1 MRTFCKTLIA
11 LSVGVALS
19 QSANAASDVLTV
31 WEDNNKAIG
40 IEQAARDFAKENRV
54 KVVIEQKES
63 TNHLTEVEKLT
74 DSGGDVPDVF
84 IVISDRTGE
93 AVSKKVI
100 SDLPFMKSDSSKY
113 AKLATDVFHMNG
125 KYYAAPRSIET
136 LVVYYNKDLLEV
148 PYETID
154 GYEQAGDRLASQGKY
169 GLVGKL
175 DELYIGYGMMAA
187 YGGYVF
193 GKNGDEYNKFDVG
206 FASGNA
212 ADGLSNL
219 AEYVRRYIPKQLLT
233 ADGWGLVDKMFIEGQ
248 VAAVINGPWA
258 LDSYAKSGINYG
270 IAPLPKLK
278 NGEYFRP
285 FYGVKGYAIASKSQ
299 NKDLAARFIEF
310 INQPKYALIR
320 YSAIAE
326 LPPIND
332 VIANPLIANDDF
344 SNALASQ
351 MLNADAMP
359 YITETSQIWVPMGD
373 AIKNVINKKQEA
385 NKALHEAVVKIN
397 RAISNTG
404 KNQEEDTQESV
415 SE

>member
-1 MRTFCKTLIA
+1 MRIFCKTLIA
-11 LSVGVALS
+11 LGIGVALG
-19 QSANAASDVLTV
+19 QSANAASDVLTI
-31 WEDNNKAIG
+31 WEDNNKAVG
-40 IEQAARDFAKENRV
+40 IEQAARDFAKEHRV

-63 TNHLTEVEKLT
+63 ANQLNEVEKLLEN
-74 DSGGDVPDVF
+74 GGDVPDVF
-84 IVISDRTGE
+84 ILISDRTGE
-93 AVSKKVI
+93 AVNNNVI
-100 SDLPFMKSDSSKY
+100 TDLPFMKADAPKY
-113 AKLATDVFHMNG
+113 AKLATDVFHLNG

-136 LVVYYNKDLLEV
+136 LVVYYNKDLLDV

-154 GYEQAGDRLASQGKY
+154 GYENAGDRLATQGKY

-175 DELYIGYGMMAA
+175 DELYIAYGMMSA

-193 GKNGDEYNKFDVG
+193 GRNGEEFNKFDVG

-212 ADGLSNL
+212 DEGLSNL
-219 AEYVRRYIPKQLLT
+219 AEYVRRYIPKKLLT
-233 ADGWGLVDKMFIEGQ
+233 PEGWGLVDQMFINGEA
-248 VAAVINGPWA
+248 AAVINGPWA
-258 LDSYAKSGINYG
+258 LDSYARSGINYG

-278 NGEYFRP
+278 NGEYYRP
-285 FYGVKGYAIASKSQ
+285 FYGVKGYAVSKKSE
-299 NKDLAARFIEF
+299 NKDLAAKFIEY

-359 YITETSQIWVPMGD
+359 YIAETAQIWGPMGD
-373 AIKNVINKKQEA
+373 AIKNVIAKKQDA
-385 NKALHEAVVKIN
+385 KKALHEAVVKIN
-397 RAISNTG
+397 NAISPSSSNV
-404 KNQEEDTQESV
+404 QEGEETF

>member
-11 LSVGVALS
+11 LGISVALG
-19 QSANAASDVLTV
+19 QTANAAGDVLTI
-31 WEDNNKAIG
+31 WEDTNKAVG
-40 IEQAARDFAKENRV
+40 IELAARDFAKENRV
-54 KVVIEQKES
+54 KVVIEQKDS
-63 TNHLTEVEKLT
+63 TSHLNEVEKLVEN
-74 DSGGDVPDVF
+74 GGDVPDVF
-84 IVISDRTGE
+84 IVISDRTEE
-93 AVSKKVI
+93 AVNKNVI
-100 SDLPFMKSDSSKY
+100 SDLPFMKADASKY
-113 AKLATDVFHMNG
+113 AKLATDVFYING

-136 LVVYYNKDLLEV
+136 LVVYYNKDLLDV

-154 GYEQAGDRLASQGKY
+154 GYEKAGDRLAAQGKY

-175 DELYIGYGMMAA
+175 DELYIAYGMMSA
-187 YGGYVF
+187 YGAYVF
-193 GKNGDEYNKFDVG
+193 GKNGEEYNKYDVG

-212 ADGLSNL
+212 DDGLTNL
-219 AEYVRRYIPKQLLT
+219 ADYVRRYIPKQLQT
-233 ADGWGLVDKMFIEGQ
+233 PEGWGLVDKMFIEGQ
-248 VAAVINGPWA
+248 AAAVINGPWA

-285 FYGVKGYAIASKSQ
+285 FYGVKGYAVAKNSQ
-299 NKDLAARFIEF
+299 NKDLAAKFIEF
-310 INQPKYALIR
+310 ANQPKYALIR

-351 MLNADAMP
+351 MLNADPMP
-359 YITETSQIWVPMGD
+359 YIAETSQIWGPMAD
-373 AIKNVINKKQEA
+373 AIKSVIA
-385 NKALHEAVVKIN
+385 NKQNAKQALNDAVVKIN
-397 RAISNTG
+397 KAISNTDN
-404 KNQEEDTQESV
+404 NQEDALPND